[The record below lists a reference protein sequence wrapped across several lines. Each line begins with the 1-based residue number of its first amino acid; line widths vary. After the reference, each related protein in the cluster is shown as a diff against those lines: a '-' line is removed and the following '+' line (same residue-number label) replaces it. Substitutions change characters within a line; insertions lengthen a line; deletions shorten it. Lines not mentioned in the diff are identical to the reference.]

1 MSEPAQDYAAW
12 LGRTEEARDVV
23 TAGPLDRLSATLDRD
38 DQPHADGDALPP
50 LGHWLFFLPT
60 ARQSDVGADGHPK
73 RGGFL
78 PPVHHL
84 PRRMW
89 AGSRITFP
97 GDIRVGDAIVRRSVI
112 ASIREKAGKASP
124 LVFVTV
130 RHEIGRPGEP
140 PAIVDEHDIVYRGL
154 ESAPAGAKPE
164 TTPAGA
170 WRRTLVPDGVQL
182 FRYSALT
189 FNSHRIHCDR
199 DYATQVE
206 GYPGLVVHGPLIATL
221 LVDLIRRK
229 APAARIDAFSFRA
242 VSPLFDG
249 NAMSVNAD
257 PPGPD
262 GRMKLWAANADG
274 GLAVSAE
281 AALSGTVPP

>member
-1 MSEPAQDYAAW
+1 MGDTPEDYAAW

-38 DQPHADGDALPP
+38 DPPHVDGDASPP
-50 LGHWLFFLPT
+50 LGHWLFFLPH
-60 ARQSDVGADGHPK
+60 ARQSGLGEDGHPQ

-89 AGSRITFP
+89 AGSRVTFP
-97 GDIRVGDAIVRRSVI
+97 GEIRVGDAIVRRSTI

-130 RHEIGRPGEP
+130 RHEIGRAGEP

-154 ESAPAGAKPE
+154 EAGPAGGKPE
-164 TTPAGA
+164 TVAAGA
-170 WRRTLVPDGVQL
+170 WRRTLVPDAVQL

-189 FNSHRIHCDR
+189 FNGHRIHYDR
-199 DYATQVE
+199 DYVTGVE
-206 GYPGLVVHGPLIATL
+206 GYPGLVVHGPLTATL
-221 LVDLIRRK
+221 LVDLIRRN
-229 APAARIDAFSFRA
+229 APEARVDSFSFRA
-242 VSPLFDG
+242 MSPLFDG
-249 NAMSVNAD
+249 REMSINAAL
-257 PPGPD
+257 PEPD
-262 GRMKLWAANADG
+262 GRVRLWAANAEC
-274 GLAVSAE
+274 GLAISAE
-281 AALSGTVPP
+281 ATVSGTISS